1 MRVPLTP
8 ASAWAAV
15 FAASLLSPPTGTL
28 GVVGGLSVPRRV
40 SAEGAARFDR
50 MLRRP
55 GPGRASSAHRHVPP
69 HLQSLPAGGFC
80 ARPFVSVLVQKGVSG
95 PRFTAVNQ
103 TELSLIASFFFCI
116 IDECVTID
124 RYSDDLHIVLFGRS
138 VVAQLFA
145 TPWIADAR
153 LPSPSPTLGACSN
166 SCPSIW

>member
-8 ASAWAAV
+8 ASALAAV

-50 MLRRP
+50 MLQRP

-69 HLQSLPAGGFC
+69 HLQSLPAGGSC
-80 ARPFVSVLVQKGVSG
+80 ARPSVSVLVQKGVSG

-103 TELSLIASFFFCI
+103 TELSLIAFFFL
-116 IDECVTID
+116 
-124 RYSDDLHIVLFGRS
+124 YY
-138 VVAQLFA
+138 
-145 TPWIADAR
+145 
-153 LPSPSPTLGACSN
+153 
-166 SCPSIW
+166 